1 MTAPVDTSFYADPKA
16 LSSLKLD
23 AKSQSPESLRA
34 AARQFESLF
43 TQMMLKS
50 MRDAT
55 PKDSLFGS
63 DQQDFYQDMFDS
75 QMANQLSKGKGLGLA
90 DMLVRQLM
98 QAGVAPEVA
107 GKAAAAGA
115 AQADATGGAAGTTV
129 AVPTAASGKAFSPAG
144 KQDFIDAIKPA
155 AERAAAQ
162 LGVDTET
169 LIAHAALETGWG
181 RSLPQAADGGSSFN
195 LFGIK
200 AGASWQG
207 DVATSRTQEF
217 ESGTRVARVADFRA
231 YGSAEECMQDYA
243 RVIGQNPRYAAALNT
258 GGDAEAF
265 ATALQRGGYATD
277 PHYASKLT
285 ALAQQLKSHASAP
298 IHDPDAA

>member
-1 MTAPVDTSFYADPKA
+1 MATTPVDSSAFYADPKG
-16 LSSLKLD
+16 LSALKLD
-23 AKSQSPESLRA
+23 AKTQSPEALRA

-90 DMLVRQLM
+90 DMLVKQLM
-98 QAGVAPEVA
+98 QAGVSPDVA
-107 GKAAAAGA
+107 GKAAVAGQKA
-115 AQADATGGAAGTTV
+115 ADAAA
-129 AVPTAASGKAFSPAG
+129 AASPTGAITGKADVTATR
-144 KQDFIDAIKPA
+144 QDFIDAIKPA

-162 LGVDTET
+162 LGVDADT

-181 RSLPQAADGGSSFN
+181 KSLPKTSDGATSFN
-195 LFGIK
+195 LFGLK
-200 AGASWQG
+200 AGESWKG
-207 DVATSRTQEF
+207 AVATTRTQEF
-217 ESGTRVARVADFRA
+217 ESGTAVTRVADFRA

-258 GGDAEAF
+258 GGDAAAF
-265 ATALQRGGYATD
+265 AQALQRGGYATD

-285 ALAQQLKSHASAP
+285 ALAQQLKSHAGAP
-298 IHDPDAA
+298 ITKPDAA

>member
-1 MTAPVDTSFYADPKA
+1 MTAPVDNSSFYADPSA
-16 LSSLKLD
+16 IAGLRQD
-23 AKSQSPESLRA
+23 AKTQSPEALRE

-43 TQMMLKS
+43 TTMMLKS

-75 QMANQLSKGKGLGLA
+75 QMATQLSKGKGLGLA

-98 QAGVAPEVA
+98 QAGVSPDVA

-115 AQADATGGAAGTTV
+115 AQADGAGKTFALPSTT
-129 AVPTAASGKAFSPAG
+129 GKAFTPAS

-155 AERAAAQ
+155 AERAAAK
-162 LGVDTET
+162 LGVDADT

-181 RSLPQAADGGSSFN
+181 RSLPRAADGGSSFN

-200 AGASWQG
+200 AGESWKG
-207 DVATSRTQEF
+207 DVARTRTQEF
-217 ESGTRVARVADFRA
+217 ESGTNVTRVADFRA

-258 GGDAEAF
+258 GGDAAAF
-265 ATALQRGGYATD
+265 AAALQRGGYATD

-285 ALAQQLKSHASAP
+285 ALAQQLKSQSAP
-298 IHDPDAA
+298 PITQPDAV

>member
-1 MTAPVDTSFYADPKA
+1 MTAPVDSSFYADPKGLSA
-16 LSSLKLD
+16 LKMD
-23 AKSQSPESLRA
+23 AKTQSPESLRE

-63 DQQDFYQDMFDS
+63 DQQDFYQGMFDS
-75 QMANQLSKGKGLGLA
+75 QMANQLSKGKGIGLA
-90 DMLVRQLM
+90 DMLVKQLM

-107 GKAAAAGA
+107 GKAAAAAEKTGA
-115 AQADATGGAAGTTV
+115 SGAGAAGP
-129 AVPTAASGKAFSPAG
+129 VPTASTGRTFTPASR
-144 KQDFIDAIKPA
+144 QDFIDAIKPA

-162 LGVDTET
+162 LGVAPET

-181 RSLPQAADGGSSFN
+181 RSLPQGAQGSSFN

-200 AGASWQG
+200 AGESWKGAVAS
-207 DVATSRTQEF
+207 TRTQEV
-217 ESGTRVARVADFRA
+217 EAGTSVTRVADFRA

-258 GGDAEAF
+258 GSDAGAF
-265 ATALQRGGYATD
+265 ANALQRGGYATD
-277 PHYASKLT
+277 PNYASKLT
-285 ALAQQLKSHASAP
+285 ALAQQLKSVASAP
-298 IHDPDAA
+298 INHPDAV